1 MIFHII
7 LYMLLSLTLIYDTL
21 TMKMFITLVLVSFV
35 SNLANAKPKCK
46 CGILLPA
53 LKTKSNAKIHNGQ
66 DAPVNEY
73 PWHVLVQLKFQNY
86 PNPNK
91 FSFFGGILVSK
102 RHVVTAAHSFYSPY
116 YNGRYGHIITILTLF
131 FKIN

>member
-35 SNLANAKPKCK
+35 SNLANARPKCK

-53 LKTKSNAKIHNGQ
+53 SKTKSNAKIYNGQ

-86 PNPNK
+86 PNPNNL
-91 FSFFGGILVSK
+91 FFGGEFWYQKGML
-102 RHVVTAAHSFYSPY
+102 
-116 YNGRYGHIITILTLF
+116 
-131 FKIN
+131 

>member
-1 MIFHII
+1 
-7 LYMLLSLTLIYDTL
+7 
-21 TMKMFITLVLVSFV
+21 MKMFITLGLVSFV
-35 SNLANAKPKCK
+35 INLSNAKPKCE
-46 CGILLPA
+46 CGKLLPA
-53 LKTKSNAKIHNGQ
+53 SKTNARIHNGQ

-116 YNGRYGHIITILTLF
+116 YNGRYGHIIRILTLF
-131 FKIN
+131 FTIN